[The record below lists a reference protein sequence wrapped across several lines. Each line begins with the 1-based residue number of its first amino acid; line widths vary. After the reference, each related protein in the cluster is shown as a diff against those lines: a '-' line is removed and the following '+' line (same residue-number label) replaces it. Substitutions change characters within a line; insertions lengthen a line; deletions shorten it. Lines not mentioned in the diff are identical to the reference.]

1 VAIALRKDHARKCN
15 TLARRTQ
22 ASIAEPFFHR
32 DRRVGM
38 CRLHIH
44 RWFRY
49 KLVANSS
56 KIERAVAHCILTLIY
71 AVAK

>member
-1 VAIALRKDHARKCN
+1 
-15 TLARRTQ
+15 
-22 ASIAEPFFHR
+22 
-32 DRRVGM
+32 M
-38 CRLHIH
+38 HIH

-49 KLVANSS
+49 KLVAKWS